1 MTTIT
6 VLSPAKVN
14 LTLEVLGKRPDRY
27 HEIRSIMQPV
37 DLFDEVKIDVLDG
50 TGIDIQTKGLKIP
63 RGNRNLAWKAADIF
77 IKESGLRAKVSI
89 FIKKVIPAGAGLGGG
104 SSNAAGVL
112 VGLNKI
118 TKKLSQHDLNTLAPK
133 IGADVA
139 FFLGCRSAL
148 AEGIGEKITTIK
160 DLPLFHYILINP
172 EFEIS
177 TRDIYKQWDKLQT
190 GATKRDDIGETIAL
204 FRKGEFPL
212 RNDLEQP
219 AIVLYP
225 EIKILKELLLSLGIE
240 ATSMT
245 GSGPTVFAVF
255 REETEGLEIYNY
267 LKTSTKYRVFY
278 VKGLAGWH
286 RL

>member
-1 MTTIT
+1 MNTIT
-6 VLSPAKVN
+6 LLSPAKVN
-14 LTLEVLGKRPDRY
+14 LTLEVLGKRPDGY

-50 TGIDIQTKGLKIP
+50 KGIAIETKGPKIP
-63 RGNRNLAWKAADIF
+63 AGNRNLAWKAADIF
-77 IKESGLRAKVSI
+77 IKQSGLKAKVKI
-89 FIKKVIPAGAGLGGG
+89 FIKKLIPAGAGLGGG
-104 SSNAAGVL
+104 SANAASVL

-118 TKKLSQHDLNTLAPK
+118 TEKLSQNDLMDISPK

-139 FFLGCRSAL
+139 FFIGCRSAVS
-148 AEGIGEKITTIK
+148 EGIGEKITTIK
-160 DLPLFHYILINP
+160 DLPLFNYILINP
-172 EFEIS
+172 GFEVS
-177 TRDIYKQWDKLQT
+177 TRDIYKHWDRFQT
-190 GATKRDDIGETIAL
+190 GAKKLESLGETIII

-219 AIVLYP
+219 AIDLYP
-225 EIKILKELLLSLGIE
+225 EIKALKELLFSLGIE
-240 ATSMT
+240 DVSMT

-255 REETEGLEIYNY
+255 KEEKEGLDIYNY

-278 VKGLAGWH
+278 VKGISGWH